1 MGDFKHLV
9 VAKFKE
15 GIVVED
21 IIKGMQDLVSQL
33 DVVKS
38 FEWGEDV
45 ESHEMLRQGFTHS
58 FLMTF
63 NNKEEFTSFLAH
75 PKHVE
80 FSATFSQAIDKVIL
94 LDFPTVLAKP
104 VKPVA

>member
-1 MGDFKHLV
+1 MTLYCGSSCTCQEPSICSNTITSKCINLCR
-9 VAKFKE
+9 
-15 GIVVED
+15 
-21 IIKGMQDLVSQL
+21 
-33 DVVKS
+33 
-38 FEWGEDV
+38 GEDV

-104 VKPVA
+104 VKPAA

>member
-1 MGDFKHLV
+1 
-9 VAKFKE
+9 
-15 GIVVED
+15 
-21 IIKGMQDLVSQL
+21 
-33 DVVKS
+33 
-38 FEWGEDV
+38 
-45 ESHEMLRQGFTHS
+45 MLRQGFTHS

-63 NNKEEFTSFLAH
+63 NNKEEFTAFLAH

-104 VKPVA
+104 VKPAVEPAA